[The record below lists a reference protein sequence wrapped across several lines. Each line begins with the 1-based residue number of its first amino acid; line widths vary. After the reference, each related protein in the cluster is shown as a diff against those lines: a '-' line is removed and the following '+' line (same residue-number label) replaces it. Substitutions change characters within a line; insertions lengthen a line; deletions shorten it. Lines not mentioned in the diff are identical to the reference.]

1 LGFSIYGLAPLLIGV
16 SLVTVL
22 STLHFDAKSTGTSN
36 KNNNHLDINAAYK
49 YIIDRYNP
57 NYGLVSEN
65 EHINKYW
72 LWSDNI
78 LAAQVLEEYDH
89 DVSEN
94 ISKTIKRYIQKYNIG
109 LQSAWT
115 VLIDPVLISQGQAS
129 FNAPTS
135 KNFDDNIWYSDYSGN
150 NELQCSDYANIS
162 FLKSI
167 YFYKINKTTDS
178 KKCYDQG
185 MNMFDGKGFKDKSFI
200 SDGFRYSTY
209 KVALWKIATSITGFG
224 QSIPYASIIAKMQ
237 NTKTGGVYTF
247 YSKNFYPDGQ
257 TNIETTSVAI
267 MANTVGQ

>member
-65 EHINKYW
+65 EHIDKYW

-135 KNFDDNIWYSDYSGN
+135 KNFNDNIWYSDYSGN

-167 YFYKINKTTDS
+167 YFYKINKTKDS
-178 KKCYDQG
+178 KQCYDQG

-209 KVALWKIATSITGFG
+209 KAALWKIANSITGFG
-224 QSIPYASIIAKMQ
+224 KTHEPANIMGKLQ
-237 NTKTGGVYTF
+237 NVNTGGIYTH
-247 YSKNFYPDGQ
+247 YDANLASYGY
-257 TNIETTSVAI
+257 TNVETTSLTI
-267 MANTVGQ
+267 MAYQPQ